1 MIKSIPFRDPDGRK
15 RHLDPIYEDDHL
27 LIINKAP
34 GLPVLPDRW
43 DPELPNVR
51 DLVAR
56 ARLQEDPTLEQ
67 PVWIVHRIDASTSG
81 ILLLAKTAD
90 MHRELNQM
98 FAEAL
103 ITKVYNCILQGV
115 PPTETGT
122 VTHPLEKT
130 SRARRPVR
138 ISPQGKPAETSW
150 RIIERFKR
158 YSLVEASP
166 KTGRMHQIRV
176 HMQSLG
182 CPLAFD
188 PLYGN
193 RQPITITNFK
203 RNARSSTKSS
213 RQPGALTDRLTLH
226 AARLEF
232 TDPLNGN
239 ARSFEAPFPK
249 DLSALLKTLRKW
261 DLP

>member
-51 DLVAR
+51 DLVSR
-56 ARLQEDPTLEQ
+56 TRLKEDPTLEQ

-98 FAEAL
+98 FAEAQINKTYL
-103 ITKVYNCILQGV
+103 CVVQGA
-115 PPTETGT
+115 PPSETGT
-122 VTHPLEKT
+122 VTHPLERT
-130 SRARRPVR
+130 SRAKRPVR
-138 ISPQGKPAETSW
+138 ISPHGKPAETSW
-150 RIIERFKR
+150 KIIERFKR
-158 YSLVEASP
+158 FALVEASP

-193 RQPITITNFK
+193 REPITISDFK
-203 RNARSSTKSS
+203 RNAGSSTKTN
-213 RQPGALTDRLTLH
+213 RQPGALIDRLTLH
-226 AARLEF
+226 AAQLNF
-232 TDPLNGN
+232 NDPLNGAIRN
-239 ARSFEAPFPK
+239 FEAPLPK